1 MLFAVTFFAYAYFY
15 QAGGWNQNSRFDLV
29 RAWVEEGR
37 TAIDSYHAN
46 TKDKAKRLGHFYC
59 DKAPGVSW
67 LAIPVHAA
75 VRAVHPEEPPGPR
88 LLALSSW
95 LAAVFVVGLPSA
107 LAVVF
112 LDLLLAAW
120 GLAPRPRAALALAYG
135 LATLTWPYST
145 LLYGHQLA
153 AALLLIG
160 FTLLARPR
168 SPGAGALFTA
178 GFLFG
183 LAVVAEYPAALAVLP
198 LAAYAAVTI
207 RPRTRVLW
215 LILGGLLPAVVL
227 ALYHWQIFGSPLALP
242 YDFSTRKHRHLGFF
256 MGLGVPRPE
265 AFWHLL
271 LSPFRGLLFSAPWL
285 ALAIPGAVR
294 LWRLRRRAEVLTA
307 AAVSLLFVWMN
318 TSLVDWDGGWATGPR
333 YLIPAIPFLVLLVAG
348 LFPRN
353 GASPGRAPGWATRG
367 FGALAVLSAGLML
380 AATAVKPE
388 VPNTFRAPFTEWILP
403 EFFAGRLAGNTQSI
417 DSLWPVEGG
426 PAAAWNLGQLLG
438 LSGLAS
444 LLPLALAIL
453 GGSVWLLRPPAAG
466 RPAEK
471 TSARL
476 TLD

>member
-15 QAGGWNQNSRFDLV
+15 QAGGWNQNSRFDFV

-37 TAIDSYHAN
+37 TAIDSHHGN

-75 VRAVHPEEPPGPR
+75 VLAVHPEEPPGPR
-88 LLALSSW
+88 LLAVSSW
-95 LAAVFVVGLPSA
+95 LAAVFAIGLPSA

-112 LDLLLAAW
+112 LDGLLAAW

-135 LATLTWPYST
+135 LATITWPYST

-153 AALLLIG
+153 AALLLIA
-160 FTLLARPR
+160 FALLARLKNSPR
-168 SPGAGALFTA
+168 APAGTLFLA
-178 GFLFG
+178 GFLLG
-183 LAVVAEYPAALAVLP
+183 VAVVAEYPAALAVLP
-198 LAAYAAVTI
+198 LAAYAAVVV
-207 RPRTRVLW
+207 RPRPQVLW
-215 LILGGLLPAVVL
+215 LILGGLLPAVAL
-227 ALYHWQIFGSPLALP
+227 ALYHWKIFGSPLALP

-294 LWRLRRRAEVLTA
+294 LWRLRKRAEVLTA
-307 AAVSLLFVWMN
+307 GAVCLLFVWMN

-333 YLIPAIPFLVLLVAG
+333 YLIPAIPFLVLLASG
-348 LFPRN
+348 LFPRD
-353 GASPGRAPGWATRG
+353 GERPGRAQTWG
-367 FGALAVLSAGLML
+367 FGLLAAGSAALML

-388 VPNTFRAPFTEWILP
+388 VPNTFRAPFGEWILP

-417 DSLWPVEGG
+417 DSLWPVAGG

-444 LLPLALAIL
+444 LLPLGIVIL
-453 GGSVWLLRPPAAG
+453 GGTVWLLQGTERRQA
-466 RPAEK
+466 
-471 TSARL
+471 
-476 TLD
+476 